1 MQFQDAV
8 TRYLR
13 SLQELGRSPKT
24 RRNHRQTL
32 GYYRQWLDREQLD
45 WQTVAQEQVG
55 AHLADYADG
64 RTRAHA
70 RIYRCVLTAFY
81 TLAAHSQW
89 VERSPIAPRPS
100 PRPTRMAELFGAS
113 TSPGVDPVFAHALT
127 RFYDRLL
134 VRGHSE
140 RTARHY
146 EYQLLQFGRHLRQRR
161 LSFSAV
167 SQDDLEAFL
176 NLYRRHRQRPARPG
190 SRYTTTRSATTVAQ
204 MDNALR
210 SFYSWAARVG
220 LVASSPAAYLE
231 PARRDKPDR
240 RAVKEAVIEQLVD
253 KLNNPPADLDQAAAW
268 RWQRDR
274 MVTLVFLFTGLRLTE
289 CAELTWEN
297 VDLDDARA
305 TVIRKG
311 GATQT
316 IPLHSALVGEL
327 RSYKGATTSGYLF
340 KSYRGGAFGG
350 PGISEMFR
358 TFIQGR
364 LGITCTAHQLRHTF
378 ATVLL
383 RKGADLLAI
392 QKLLGHASVKT
403 TQIYA
408 DIEDS
413 APARAL
419 ELLPGVWGQPQATPE
434 ARAEPQDEPQSAAEP
449 MNDGQQASPQLSM
462 EALSVL
468 LRTFRKAA

>member
-1 MQFQDAV
+1 MDFQDAV

-24 RRNHRQTL
+24 RKNHRQAL
-32 GYYRQWLDREQLD
+32 CYYCQWLGREQLD
-45 WQTVAQEQVG
+45 WQTVPEERVA
-55 AHLADYADG
+55 AHLADYAEG
-64 RTRAHA
+64 RTKANA
-70 RIYRCVLTAFY
+70 RIYRCVLTAFFA
-81 TLAAHSQW
+81 LAAHNQW

-100 PRPTRMAELFGAS
+100 PRPTRRAELFG
-113 TSPGVDPVFAHALT
+113 TSATPGVDPAFARALT

-140 RTARHY
+140 KTARHY
-146 EYQLLQFGRHLRQRR
+146 EYQLLQFGRYLKQRR
-161 LSFSAV
+161 VSFSEV
-167 SQDDLEAFL
+167 SQDDLETFL
-176 NLYRRHRQRPARPG
+176 NVYRRHRQRPARPG
-190 SRYTTTRSATTVAQ
+190 SRYTTTRSATTVSQ

-210 SFYSWAARVG
+210 SFYNWAARSG
-220 LVASSPAAYLE
+220 LVATSPAAYLE

-240 RAVKEAVIEQLVD
+240 RAVKETVIEELVT
-253 KLNNPPADLDQAAAW
+253 KLNNPPEELDQAAAW

-289 CAELTWEN
+289 CADLTWEN

-311 GATQT
+311 GATQS
-316 IPLHSALVGEL
+316 IPLHSALLSGL

-340 KSYRGGAFGG
+340 RSYRGGAFGAH
-350 PGISEMFR
+350 GISGMFR
-358 TFIQGR
+358 TFIQGK
-364 LGITCTAHQLRHTF
+364 LGIKCTAHQLRHTF

-383 RKGADLLAI
+383 RQGADLLAI

-408 DIEDS
+408 DIEDT

-419 ELLPGVWGQPQATPE
+419 ALLPSAWSRPSADTPL
-434 ARAEPQDEPQSAAEP
+434 AAGPDVSAEGSRPPPAQISWELF
-449 MNDGQQASPQLSM
+449 GL
-462 EALSVL
+462 L
-468 LRTFRKAA
+468 LRAQGKAA